1 MAGMV
6 EAMAQ
11 RGYIIRNIPHEPFCV
26 RVSCG
31 FYNTEAELNGFVIAL
46 KDLLAAGPQAVE
58 IPAWAEHYHL
68 SDEPLN

>member
-1 MAGMV
+1 MV

-31 FYNTEAELNGFVIAL
+31 FYNTEAELSGFVSELA
-46 KDLLAAGPQAVE
+46 KLLVAGPQSVE

-68 SDEPLN
+68 SDEAIY